1 MEEKQELWL
10 ETTKKLIENTK
21 MPHKKIAELSN
32 VSEQT
37 VARIASGDLSKNKNT
52 GLPTIMKVVAACGGT
67 LSIGGTE
74 SRIIGEELIN
84 LQGEVQS
91 LTAQLEEVMA
101 SLDTLRKDYAQLL
114 SETDLLR
121 LNLSHKEEIIARNEK
136 IIALYS
142 QLEKL
147 WNANHS

>member
-21 MPHKKIAELSN
+21 MPHKKIAELAN

-91 LTAQLEEVMA
+91 LTAQLEEVMT
-101 SLDTLRKDYAQLL
+101 SLDTLRNDYTQLL

-121 LNLSHKEEIIARNEK
+121 LNLSHKEEIIMRNEK

-147 WNANHS
+147 WNANH

>member
-21 MPHKKIAELSN
+21 MPHKKIAELAN

-52 GLPTIMKVVAACGGT
+52 GIPTIMKVVAACGGT

-101 SLDTLRKDYAQLL
+101 SLDTLRKEYAQLL

>member
-21 MPHKKIAELSN
+21 LPHKRIAEMAN

-37 VARIASGDLSKNKNT
+37 VSRIASGDLSKNKNT

-67 LSIGGTE
+67 LSISGAE

-84 LQGEVQS
+84 LHGEVQNLS
-91 LTAQLEEVMA
+91 ARLADAMT
-101 SLDTLRKDYAQLL
+101 SLDTLRNDYTNLL
-114 SETDLLR
+114 SEADLLR

-147 WNANHS
+147 WNAVEH

>member
-1 MEEKQELWL
+1 MDAKQELWL
-10 ETTKKLIENTK
+10 DTTKNLIESSK
-21 MPHKKIAELSN
+21 LPLKKIAELAN

-37 VARIASGDLSKNKNT
+37 VARIASGDISKNKNT

-67 LSIGGTE
+67 LSIGGSE

-84 LQGEVQS
+84 LQGTVQS
-91 LTAQLEEVMA
+91 LTAQLEDVMA

-147 WNANHS
+147 WNANH

>member
-21 MPHKKIAELSN
+21 MPHKKIAELAN

-91 LTAQLEEVMA
+91 LTAQLEEVMT

-121 LNLSHKEEIIARNEK
+121 LNLSHKEEIITRNEK

-147 WNANHS
+147 WNANH

>member
-21 MPHKKIAELSN
+21 MPHKKIAELAN

>member
-21 MPHKKIAELSN
+21 MPHKKIAELAN

-121 LNLSHKEEIIARNEK
+121 LNLSHKEEIITRNEK